1 MARSSG
7 VIGHGTATGQQGQK
21 IEKEKFRNFF
31 FFFLRFPGYFR
42 EHFPSGSLCCFNLS
56 VRETCA
62 LMFINFIP
70 SDLRIIQ
77 VLVIYTSL

>member
-21 IEKEKFRNFF
+21 IEKEKFRN